1 MSAQYVFTVVH
12 GTWARMPWQRKTDWI
27 QPDKPFANQLREQL
41 NGGVVVIPFE
51 WGGWNNHASRYR
63 ASRRLI
69 DQLKGTPDRKGTFD
83 QFPDA
88 KHYIIGHSHGGNVAM
103 YAING
108 GRFGDEIAGVVSLAT
123 PFLIARTRD
132 LGGKTSEHISVL
144 FLVLAILG
152 FAALEMFSF
161 WNSWPALA
169 GAGIRVGAGI
179 VFVLG
184 LMLLTYA
191 SSKTATRLRSA
202 MALPDPENLQ
212 QDRLLIIRSS
222 GDEASGA
229 LGFFQF
235 ISQLHVRLFL
245 LFSVMNERVE
255 HWTDSW
261 PKHRGVLA
269 LILLGGLAVFM
280 IAAMLSLVLWSR
292 FQNSWML
299 VPTIGAAIVGLS
311 GCYEAAARFLSPSAA
326 PRLGTFVF
334 RVAAGAVLLP
344 VMIVVSVLLVPFG
357 TGLALASMF
366 LDVTAETTPIGAW
379 TVHQLPPPVAVGAT
393 VTLRHR
399 VYANPAAVS
408 TICEWIVE
416 QDRGVESAA
425 VGLSKSR
432 FPLAP
437 A

>member
-12 GTWARMPWQRKTDWI
+12 GTWARMPWQRKTAWI
-27 QPDKPFANQLREQL
+27 QPDAWFANQLREQL
-41 NGGVVVIPFE
+41 NGGVVIIPFE

-69 DQLKGTPDRKGTFD
+69 DQLKGTPESKGTLD

-88 KHYIIGHSHGGNVAM
+88 KHYLICHSHGGNVAM

-108 GRFGDEIAGVVSLAT
+108 GRFGDKITGVVSLAT
-123 PFLIARTRD
+123 PFLIARKRD
-132 LGGKTSEHISVL
+132 LGGKTSEHVGVL
-144 FLVLAILG
+144 FLVLTILG
-152 FAALEMFSF
+152 LAALETFSF

-169 GAGIRVGAGI
+169 GAGVRFSAGI
-179 VFVLG
+179 VFVLA

-202 MALPDPENLQ
+202 MAHPDPENLK

-222 GDEASGA
+222 GDEASAA

-245 LFSVMNERVE
+245 LFSMMNARLER
-255 HWTDSW
+255 WTDSW

-269 LILLGGLAVFM
+269 LILLGGLALFL
-280 IAAMLSLVLWSR
+280 IAGVLSLVLWLR
-292 FQNSWML
+292 FQNWWML
-299 VPTIGAAIVGLS
+299 VPTIGTAVAGLLS
-311 GCYEAAARFLSPSAA
+311 CYEAAARFLSPSAS

-357 TGLALASMF
+357 TGLAFASMF
-366 LDVTAETTPIGAW
+366 LDVTAETTPIGEW
-379 TVHQLPPPVAVGAT
+379 TVHQLPPRVAVDANVPLSHSG
-393 VTLRHR
+393 
-399 VYANPAAVS
+399 VYANPDAVS
-408 TICEWIVE
+408 KICEWIE
-416 QDRGVESAA
+416 E
-425 VGLSKSR
+425 
-432 FPLAP
+432 
-437 A
+437 